1 MVKKIGIIAKSNRQK
16 ALDHVKLIIPYLEER
31 DCEVFVDSKTGELLN
46 MEGLLPTE
54 IVSLVDLMIVLGGD
68 GTLLSVAR
76 TVGEKKIPILGINL
90 GSLGFLTEI
99 PCCDIFSS
107 VDKALNNELYVEE
120 RMMLNAT
127 VIRENNRV
135 GSFHVL
141 NEVVVHKG
149 SIARIIDVE
158 TYINTVYVTTF
169 RADGLI
175 ISSPT
180 GSTGYSLSA
189 GGPILYPTLHCIN
202 VTPVSPHTLTNR
214 PLVVPDNSIFQVVI
228 KTPDEEIL
236 LSLDGQYGFHLKYND
251 VVEIKKS
258 DFTTR
263 LLIPHE
269 RDYFYMLREKLKWG
283 GRVDTYKREK
293 HR

>member
-1 MVKKIGIIAKSNRQK
+1 MVKKVGIIAKSNRQK
-16 ALDHVKLIIPYLEER
+16 ALDHVKLLILYLKDR
-31 DCEVFVDSKTGELLN
+31 GCEVVIDAKTGEMLD
-46 MEGLLPTE
+46 MKGFVPIE
-54 IVSLVDLMIVLGGD
+54 IVSLVDLIVVLGGD

-76 TVGEKKIPILGINL
+76 AVGERGIPILGINL

-99 PCCDIFSS
+99 PCCDVFPSL
-107 VDKALNNELYVEE
+107 DKALNNELVVEE
-120 RMMLNAT
+120 RMMLTAT
-127 VIRENNRV
+127 VIRESNRV
-135 GSFHVL
+135 GTFHVL

-158 TYINTVYVTTF
+158 TYINSMYVTTF

-175 ISSPT
+175 ISTPT

-214 PLVVPDNSIFQVVI
+214 PLVVPDNSVFEVVI

-263 LLIPHE
+263 LLIPHD

-283 GRVDTYKREK
+283 GRVDTYGKEK
-293 HR
+293 CR